1 MVISCPRCNRKYQI
15 DTTRIPAAGTSFT
28 CWSCRETVPI
38 EPPAA
43 VRAAMDAAEPPPP
56 AAPPG
61 EPAPASGSAVPP
73 AAMRFFE
80 SLAAEA
86 ATRRAS
92 APLPQ
97 PPPAPEPPRTPP
109 ATLDLLAGDNVLD
122 LPPVH
127 LSEAPPAEEI
137 IDVGLAGAPA
147 PPEPEPERG
156 PTLTLA
162 SPPPFS
168 APTLVE
174 EAPPELLAPEPV
186 AEPPR
191 LLHVVPPP
199 PPEPVVEATPP
210 ITFPRPAAETP
221 AEAAQRAWVAPAV
234 EEQPEKRRRSWIP
247 VVAAVAIVGLAIGAA
262 LYWLSTKSLDT
273 APRGAGQ
280 ASVESARSEAT
291 PPPASE
297 PGTEPPAADA
307 PEPAPQARSAAPL
320 ATPAPAAGSADA
332 RFTIQLRSS
341 PQEAD
346 SRSFADTLRA
356 AGFDAYVA
364 RADLGA
370 RGTWYRVRVGRYG
383 SRAEAQQAVAK
394 LRASGSGRD
403 AIVVAYEAP

>member
-43 VRAAMDAAEPPPP
+43 VRAAMDAAEPPLP
-56 AAPPG
+56 AAPP
-61 EPAPASGSAVPP
+61 EEAAAESGSAVPP

-97 PPPAPEPPRTPP
+97 PPPAPESSRTQPV
-109 ATLDLLAGDNVLD
+109 TLDLLAGDNVLD

-127 LSEAPPAEEI
+127 LSEAPPAGEV

-147 PPEPEPERG
+147 APEPEPERG

-174 EAPPELLAPEPV
+174 EAPPALTAPEPV
-186 AEPPR
+186 VEPPR

-199 PPEPVVEATPP
+199 PPEPVVEATPPP

-234 EEQPEKRRRSWIP
+234 EEQPEKRQSSWIP
-247 VVAAVAIVGLAIGAA
+247 AVAAVAIIGLAIGAA
-262 LYWLSTKSLDT
+262 VYWLSTKPLDT
-273 APRGAGQ
+273 APRAAGQ
-280 ASVESARSEAT
+280 ASVESARSEGT
-291 PPPASE
+291 PPATSE
-297 PGTEPPAADA
+297 AGTVPPAADA
-307 PEPAPQARSAAPL
+307 PEPAPQSPPAAPT
-320 ATPAPAAGSADA
+320 APPAAESADV